1 MSITYILM
9 FLILGTAI
17 TATVYFIQINEKLMR
32 FKNQTDKFVSDINSA
47 FEELKQQCPYE
58 INSDIP
64 LEKKISVSEKIN
76 QNIRNVISSS
86 PEVYKN
92 SDFRKIYN
100 LTEKIKMSNKF
111 YHTSNDVYN
120 EMCRKF
126 PAMLINK
133 FIKTAK

>member
-1 MSITYILM
+1 MSIAYILT
-9 FLILGTAI
+9 FLIAGIIIMTA
-17 TATVYFIQINEKLMR
+17 VYFIQINEKLIR

-47 FEELKQQCPYE
+47 FEELKLQCPYE

-76 QNIRNVISSS
+76 QNIRNIIQTS
-86 PEVYKN
+86 PDVYKN

-111 YHTSNDVYN
+111 YHTSNDIYN
-120 EMCRKF
+120 EICRKF
-126 PAMLINK
+126 PAVIINK
-133 FIKTAK
+133 LTGTAK

>member
-1 MSITYILM
+1 M

-64 LEKKISVSEKIN
+64 LEKKVSVSEKIN

-111 YHTSNDVYN
+111 YHTSNDIYN
-120 EMCRKF
+120 EMCGKF
-126 PAMLINK
+126 PAMLINR
-133 FIKTAK
+133 FLKTAK

>member
-1 MSITYILM
+1 MSIAYILM
-9 FLILGTAI
+9 FLILGTFI
-17 TATVYFIQINEKLMR
+17 TTTVYFIQINEKLMR
-32 FKNQTDKFVSDINSA
+32 FKNQTDKFASDINSA

-76 QNIRNVISSS
+76 QNIRNIISSS

-111 YHTSNDVYN
+111 YHTNNDIYN